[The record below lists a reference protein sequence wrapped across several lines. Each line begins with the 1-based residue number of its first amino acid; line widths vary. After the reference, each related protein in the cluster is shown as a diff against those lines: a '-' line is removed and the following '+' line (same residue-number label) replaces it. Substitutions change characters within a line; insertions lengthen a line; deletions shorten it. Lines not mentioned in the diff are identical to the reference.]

1 MLADAAPVTAHLNVL
16 EDYYEL
22 QQHKVREFLDLLEL
36 PLRLITVHFNATS
49 GRVVC
54 DG

>member
-1 MLADAAPVTAHLNVL
+1 MTAHLNVL
-16 EDYYEL
+16 EDYYEV
-22 QQHKVREFLDLLEL
+22 QQHKVRELLDLLGL
-36 PLRLITVHFNATS
+36 PLRLVTVHFNATS